1 LCHASPQPASGAVLR
16 PQDLKE
22 AEQKPVDLSP
32 HAIAGFSPTG
42 RQAPSH
48 ANLHCRSGEVNMTT
62 RIGIAGIT
70 GRMGRLLAEEVAAA
84 EADLTGGTGRG
95 GSSSADVTRFQ
106 DVAAMAAA
114 SDVVIDFTNAATA
127 QATAAAMAAS
137 GKAWVLGTSGLSAA
151 DEAAVEQAAA
161 RIPVVYAANFSAG
174 VNLVLALAE
183 RMGAAL
189 PAEAY
194 DAEIVEMHHRQKV
207 DAPSGTAIGM
217 GRAVAKGRGV
227 RLDDVIESGRHG
239 HTGARKTGAI
249 GFAALRGGQ
258 VVGEHSLI
266 FAAASEH
273 IVLTHRAFDRRT
285 FATGAVRAALWAVS
299 QSAGLYS
306 MMDVLGM
313 R

>member
-1 LCHASPQPASGAVLR
+1 
-16 PQDLKE
+16 
-22 AEQKPVDLSP
+22 
-32 HAIAGFSPTG
+32 
-42 RQAPSH
+42 
-48 ANLHCRSGEVNMTT
+48 MTT

-70 GRMGRLLAEEVAAA
+70 GRMGQLLAEEVRAAGA
-84 EADLTGGTGRG
+84 EVSGGTSRG
-95 GSSSADVTRFQ
+95 DP
-106 DVAAMAAA
+106 DLAALAAG
-114 SDVVIDFTNAATA
+114 SDVVVDFTNAATA
-127 QATAAAMAAS
+127 QASALVMAAS

-151 DEAAVEQAAA
+151 DEAAVERAAA

-183 RMGAAL
+183 RIGAAL
-189 PAEAY
+189 PADAY

-207 DAPSGTAIGM
+207 DAPSGTAVGM

-227 RLDDVIESGRHG
+227 RLDDVMESGRHG
-239 HTGARKTGAI
+239 HSGARKTGAI

-285 FATGAVRAALWAVS
+285 FASGAVRAALWAVGRP
-299 QSAGLYS
+299 AGLYS

-313 R
+313 GSA

>member
-1 LCHASPQPASGAVLR
+1 
-16 PQDLKE
+16 
-22 AEQKPVDLSP
+22 
-32 HAIAGFSPTG
+32 
-42 RQAPSH
+42 
-48 ANLHCRSGEVNMTT
+48 MTT

-70 GRMGRLLAEEVAAA
+70 GRMGRLLAEEVVTAGATLVGGISRNGIDHTGIDHTGSGRF
-84 EADLTGGTGRG
+84 ADL
-95 GSSSADVTRFQ
+95 
-106 DVAAMAAA
+106 AALAAA
-114 SDVVIDFTNAATA
+114 SEVVMDFTNAATA
-127 QATAAAMAAS
+127 QQTARGMAAS
-137 GKAWVLGTSGLSAA
+137 GKTWILGSSGLSAA
-151 DEAAVEQAAA
+151 DEAAVEQAAT
-161 RIPVVYAANFSAG
+161 RIPVVYASNFSAG

-189 PAEAY
+189 PADAY

-227 RLDDVIESGRHG
+227 ALGDVMESGRHG

-266 FAAASEH
+266 FAAATEH
-273 IVLTHRAFDRRT
+273 IALTHRAFARRA
-285 FATGAVRAALWAVS
+285 FASGAVRAALWV
-299 QSAGLYS
+299 AGRKPGHYS

-313 R
+313 V